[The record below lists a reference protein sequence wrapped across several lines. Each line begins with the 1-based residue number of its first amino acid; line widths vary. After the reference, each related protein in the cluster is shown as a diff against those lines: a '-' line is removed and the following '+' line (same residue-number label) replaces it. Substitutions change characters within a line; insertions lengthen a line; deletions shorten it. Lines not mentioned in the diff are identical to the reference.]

1 MLSLLIV
8 LLSALVLVLAGTVVV
23 LARRLRVLKKGG
35 KETNPRGAQPENT
48 ETAALRQQQER
59 TAQFCMDVKRS
70 LTHIHTTA
78 PSAIPGLSIEHI
90 RLLCSDELK
99 GRVNAVLDS
108 FQTGFS
114 DRLAQ
119 RMDERDHVRL
129 DELIGQLSSICEDVR
144 QVDEALTPIFKTW
157 SRDSTVSFDPYE
169 QRLTAVSRQLEELHQ
184 EVQNLL
190 CAIAE
195 KQGMGEIALSVPERI
210 AQASCSVSNPDVRTA
225 LNGLETLARQHYDS
239 LDQRTKA
246 RVESYYLQTL
256 ELVLGE
262 LGRAEQAGEN
272 TDTRA
277 QLSIRVIR
285 VLSNLIAAG
294 QQTQREISERSLEA
308 EVVALE
314 RLAALR
320 GDNAQSGSGL
330 H

>member
-8 LLSALVLVLAGTVVV
+8 LLSVLVLVLAGTVVI
-23 LARRLRVLKKGG
+23 LACRLHSEKRAS
-35 KETNPRGAQPENT
+35 ETTKPRGAEPDNT
-48 ETAALRQQQER
+48 ETAFLRQQRER
-59 TAQFCMDVKRS
+59 AAQICMDVKRS

-99 GRVNAVLDS
+99 DRINAVLGP
-108 FQTGFS
+108 FQNGFP

-119 RMDERDHVRL
+119 RMDERDHARL

-144 QVDEALTPIFKTW
+144 QMDETFTPIFKTW
-157 SRDSTVSFDPYE
+157 SRDSTVSFDPYQ
-169 QRLTAVSRQLEELHQ
+169 QRLTAISQRLEELHQ

-190 CAIAE
+190 CAITE

-210 AQASCSVSNPDVRTA
+210 AQASLSVSNPDVRGA
-225 LNGLETLARQHYDS
+225 LNGLETLVRQHYDL
-239 LDQRTKA
+239 LDQRTQA

-272 TDTRA
+272 TNTRA
-277 QLSIRVIR
+277 QLSIRVIH
-285 VLSNLIAAG
+285 VLSNIVAAG
-294 QQTQREISERSLEA
+294 QQAQNEINERSLEA

-320 GDNAQSGSGL
+320 GDAPQGSSDL
-330 H
+330 I

>member
-1 MLSLLIV
+1 MLLLLIV
-8 LLSALVLVLAGTVVV
+8 LLSARVLVLAGTVVI
-23 LARRLRVLKKGG
+23 LACRLHSVKGAS
-35 KETNPRGAQPENT
+35 ETTKPRGAQPDNT
-48 ETAALRQQQER
+48 ETAFLRQQRER
-59 TAQFCMDVKRS
+59 AAQICMDVKRS

-78 PSAIPGLSIEHI
+78 PSAIPGLSIECI
-90 RLLCSDELK
+90 RRLCSDDLK
-99 GRVNAVLDS
+99 DRINAVLGS
-108 FQTGFS
+108 FQNGFL

-144 QVDEALTPIFKTW
+144 QMDEALTPIFKTW

-169 QRLTAVSRQLEELHQ
+169 QRLTAVSRRLEELHQ

-210 AQASCSVSNPDVRTA
+210 AQASCSVSNPDVRGA
-225 LNGLETLARQHYDS
+225 LNGLETLVRQHYDL

-246 RVESYYLQTL
+246 RVETYYLQTL
-256 ELVLGE
+256 QLVLGE
-262 LGRAEQAGEN
+262 LSRAEQAGED

-285 VLSNLIAAG
+285 VLSNIVAAE

-308 EVVALE
+308 EVIALE

-320 GDNAQSGSGL
+320 GDAPQGSSNL
-330 H
+330 S